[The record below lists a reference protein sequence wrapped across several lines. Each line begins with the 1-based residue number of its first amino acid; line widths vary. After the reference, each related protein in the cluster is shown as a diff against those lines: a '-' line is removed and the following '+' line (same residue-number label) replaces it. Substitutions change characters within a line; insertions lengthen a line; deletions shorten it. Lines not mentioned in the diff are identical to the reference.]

1 MVGSGGVLRA
11 GGGLVRPRQPSWWW
25 DEFPLNCSMNFVM
38 RILITAVV
46 AFALSAVLRGIHF
59 HNFLT
64 AIVFSLVLAVFNF
77 LLKPILIILTLP
89 ITIVTFGLFLFVIN
103 AIIVLV
109 AANFVSGFSVDGF
122 GWALLFSLLLSL
134 LTSILYRDTRRE
146 DDRRR

>member
-1 MVGSGGVLRA
+1 
-11 GGGLVRPRQPSWWW
+11 
-25 DEFPLNCSMNFVM
+25 MNFVL

-46 AFALSAVLRGIHF
+46 AFALSSVLPGIHF
-59 HNFLT
+59 HNFWT
-64 AIVFSLVLAVFNF
+64 AIVFSLVLAFFNF

-109 AANFVSGFSVDGF
+109 AANFVNGLSVDGF

-134 LTSILYRDTRRE
+134 LTSILYKEAKRDE
-146 DDRRR
+146 DRRDRY